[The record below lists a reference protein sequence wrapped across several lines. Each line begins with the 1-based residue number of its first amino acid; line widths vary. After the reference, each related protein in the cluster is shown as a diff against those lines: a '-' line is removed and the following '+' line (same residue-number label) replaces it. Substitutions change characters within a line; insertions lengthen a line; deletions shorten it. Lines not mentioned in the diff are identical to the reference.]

1 MQGNSATISHD
12 QAQAKRLPLPSV
24 PPVLGGFVVSSKS
37 STLAKSC
44 WSSRSSARCAG
55 RSLRI
60 HLVDLALGLVL
71 GLGLDFFA
79 SSMLAGSDFLRRA
92 GLAALPLLEARC
104 LPCLVVWRAV
114 TRGSDNTAREPA
126 PALARRT
133 RFARGSLARASA
145 EGTSAEGD
153 TTATPTLLRSSASEQ
168 LKLTLCVR
176 LMMLVLAGLLSG
188 VVRLLV
194 GNDVRRGLTRG
205 GCDDR
210 DFDRCLVV
218 DGFAF
223 VTASLAPPDFRLA
236 GRVRVVSALGL
247 DDLCAACVVRE
258 VAASVWATTT
268 ARRRDRLV
276 GCTATTTLVG
286 ESPVSATPASCSRLE
301 RCTTTRIGLPPG
313 GDNAAASGDQATTAR
328 CNSLAG

>member
-1 MQGNSATISHD
+1 VRASSDD

-104 LPCLVVWRAV
+104 LPCLVFSRALM
-114 TRGSDNTAREPA
+114 RGSGNTTCTPA

-133 RFARGSLARASA
+133 RFARGSLAR
-145 EGTSAEGD
+145 TSAEGD
-153 TTATPTLLRSSASEQ
+153 TTATPTLLRSSTSEQ

-194 GNDVRRGLTRG
+194 GNDVRRGRTRG

-210 DFDRCLVV
+210 DFDRCLLVV

-236 GRVRVVSALGL
+236 GRVRVVCALGL
-247 DDLCAACVVRE
+247 DDLCAACVTRGAG
-258 VAASVWATTT
+258 AASVWATTT
-268 ARRRDRLV
+268 ARRRDRL
-276 GCTATTTLVG
+276 
-286 ESPVSATPASCSRLE
+286 S
-301 RCTTTRIGLPPG
+301 
-313 GDNAAASGDQATTAR
+313 
-328 CNSLAG
+328 